1 MSGREVSQEYR
12 FSGGRNE
19 GKLVDNGDNEGI
31 GA

>member
-12 FSGGRNE
+12 FSGGWNE
-19 GKLVDNGDNEGI
+19 GKLVGNGDNEGI